1 MKIKFFWSWLFFLLN
16 IGFIAD
22 AKIIYLHP
30 DYAEFN
36 IYQSIPEEPNSILLF
51 SITPKDITK
60 YKKICAKKNN
70 VTRCEDVEA
79 ISMYTG
85 INDFFDSI
93 PKIFLTEDNRYHV
106 SEFDRSGYKI
116 RFCTNSHYINCQ
128 SFNLDI
134 PERKNKDVAE
144 FLDKFNQLLTG
155 KSKYQ
160 LTPVPK

>member
-51 SITPKDITK
+51 RITPNDISK
-60 YKKICAKKNN
+60 RKKICVEKNN
-70 VTRCEDVEA
+70 VTRCEHTKA
-79 ISMYTG
+79 ISSYTG

-93 PKIFLTEDNRYHV
+93 PKIFLTEEKPYYV

-116 RFCTNSHYINCQ
+116 SFCANKIDCR

-134 PERKNKDVAE
+134 PERKDKDVAE

>member
-1 MKIKFFWSWLFFLLN
+1 MKTKFFWSWLFFLLN

-51 SITPKDITK
+51 RITPKYITK

-70 VTRCEDVEA
+70 VTRCEHTKA
-79 ISMYTG
+79 ISSYTG

-93 PKIFLTEDNRYHV
+93 PKIFLTEKMYDV

-116 RFCTNSHYINCQ
+116 SFCANKIKCR

-134 PERKNKDVAE
+134 PERKDKDVAE

>member
-51 SITPKDITK
+51 RITPKDITK

-93 PKIFLTEDNRYHV
+93 PKIFLAEKMYDV
-106 SEFDRSGYKI
+106 SEFDRSGYNIYFCANKI
-116 RFCTNSHYINCQ
+116 DCN

-134 PERKNKDVAE
+134 PERKDKDVAE

>member
-30 DYAEFN
+30 DYAKFN

-51 SITPKDITK
+51 RITPKDITK
-60 YKKICAKKNN
+60 WKKICVEKNN
-70 VTRCEDVEA
+70 VTRCEHA
-79 ISMYTG
+79 KIISSYTG

-93 PKIFLTEDNRYHV
+93 PKIFLAEKMYDV
-106 SEFDRSGYKI
+106 SEFDRSGYNI
-116 RFCTNSHYINCQ
+116 YFCSNSHYINCQ

-134 PERKNKDVAE
+134 PERKDEDVAE

>member
-30 DYAEFN
+30 DYAHFN
-36 IYQSIPEEPNSILLF
+36 IYESIPEAPNSILLF

-60 YKKICAKKNN
+60 WKKICVEKNN
-70 VTRCEDVEA
+70 VTRCEHA
-79 ISMYTG
+79 KIISSYTG

-93 PKIFLTEDNRYHV
+93 PKIFLTEKMYDV
-106 SEFDRSGYKI
+106 SEFDRSGYNIYFCANKI
-116 RFCTNSHYINCQ
+116 DCH

-134 PERKNKDVAE
+134 PERKDKDVAE

-160 LTPVPK
+160 FKPLIMDK

>member
-51 SITPKDITK
+51 RITPKYITK

-93 PKIFLTEDNRYHV
+93 PKIFLAEKMYDV

-116 RFCTNSHYINCQ
+116 YFRANKIDSNF
-128 SFNLDI
+128 FNLDI
-134 PERKNKDVAE
+134 PERKDEDVAE